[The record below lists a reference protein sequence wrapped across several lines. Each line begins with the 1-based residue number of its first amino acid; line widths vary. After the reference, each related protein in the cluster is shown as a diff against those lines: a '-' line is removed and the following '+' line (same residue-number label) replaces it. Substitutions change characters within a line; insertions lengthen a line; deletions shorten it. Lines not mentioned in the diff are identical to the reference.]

1 MDTVNGTESCLG
13 RTKLDELEYLGS
25 MTTGFIAAPVLGV
38 RAVFSRADADSEIL
52 RIVITHLHRSSLTAA
67 GMSTRSS

>member
-1 MDTVNGTESCLG
+1 
-13 RTKLDELEYLGS
+13 

-38 RAVFSRADADSEIL
+38 RAVFSRADAGSEIL

-67 GMSTRSS
+67 GMSTKSS